1 MLLDISVPL
10 SLLRDFP
17 GSSLWVLRS
26 RYVVIYRIATWLICS
41 VSTFAV
47 LSAVAAAPLRLYP
60 LAGSRRL
67 GCRHVEGRWEAIDML
82 SVSQNKCV
90 IFISHHRLKK
100 CMEFFVSIV
109 TSRNIHG
116 EQLLLGVIKMSYGV
130 RLYLGTRSSSGPAT
144 IVQHLQ
150 DLSR

>member
-1 MLLDISVPL
+1 
-10 SLLRDFP
+10 
-17 GSSLWVLRS
+17 
-26 RYVVIYRIATWLICS
+26 
-41 VSTFAV
+41 
-47 LSAVAAAPLRLYP
+47 
-60 LAGSRRL
+60 
-67 GCRHVEGRWEAIDML
+67 
-82 SVSQNKCV
+82 
-90 IFISHHRLKK
+90 
-100 CMEFFVSIV
+100 MEFFVSIV